1 MKWVWTEKYIDPL
14 KLFVTLPLT
23 IYWGVT
29 GAIDWQVIV
38 LVILIGTDIKLT
50 WKRECKEKI

>member
-38 LVILIGTDIKLT
+38 LVILIGTDVKFT
-50 WKRECKEKI
+50 WKRE